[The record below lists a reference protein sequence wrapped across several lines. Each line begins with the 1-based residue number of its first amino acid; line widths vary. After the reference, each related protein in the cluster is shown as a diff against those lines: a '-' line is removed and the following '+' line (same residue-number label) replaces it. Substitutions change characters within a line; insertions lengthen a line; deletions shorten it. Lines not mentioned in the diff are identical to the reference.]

1 MTDPGGRAFIVR
13 PFGSKTNSLG
23 EDPINFDRVDMEL
36 ISAALSQVGMTGGTT
51 GEFVQQGDIRSD
63 MFRELLVAD
72 LVIADISIHNANAF
86 YELGIRHALKS
97 QYTVMIKADKR
108 GDPHV
113 FDLKVDRY
121 LAYDPDH
128 PCQAVEALVQTIKAT
143 LDNEKPDSPV
153 FQLLPGLTSFDAG
166 QVVVV
171 PLKFH
176 EQVEQ
181 AAPRRAELLNLC
193 EAVAGQAWETEGLR
207 MIGRAQLQLGDH
219 ENSAKTWERIRE
231 FDMFDVEANQ
241 KLATI
246 YQKLKKLTV
255 SDQAAERALQSS
267 SLTDWE
273 CAETHSLI
281 ASNWKTRWHNEM
293 EAESD
298 PAELQRK
305 ALSSP
310 FLEKSLESYMLGFEK
325 HRSHYYSGL
334 NAVAMQSVQIE
345 LAKLQPEEWAL
356 NFDDAHLAE
365 MELAKRTD
373 YLTKLVAATELAI
386 ESSIRHYPQDE
397 WAPLS
402 RADLMLLT
410 SNNPR
415 KVALYYQRCVAL
427 PAFNA
432 DSLRRQLKIY
442 QDLAL
447 FEENLKAALDAIKAS
462 AAAQE

>member
-1 MTDPGGRAFIVR
+1 MTDSSGRAFIVR
-13 PFGSKTNSLG
+13 PFGVKANSLG
-23 EDPINFDRVDMEL
+23 EDPINFDMIDTEL
-36 ISAALSQVGMTGGTT
+36 ISAALSQLGMTGGTT

-97 QYTVMIKADKR
+97 QYTVMIKSDKR

-121 LAYDPDH
+121 LPYDPDH
-128 PCQAVEALVQTIKAT
+128 PSQAVEALVQTIKAT
-143 LDNEKPDSPV
+143 LNNEKPDSPV

-166 QVVVV
+166 KVVVV
-171 PLKFH
+171 PLKFR

-181 AAPRRAELLNLC
+181 AAPMREDLLKLC
-193 EAVAGQAWETEGLR
+193 EAVAGQPWETEGLR
-207 MIGRAQLQLGDH
+207 MIGEAQFKLGDH

-231 FDMFDVEANQ
+231 FDMLDVEANQ

-255 SDQAAERALQSS
+255 SDQAAERALLSS
-267 SLTDWE
+267 NLTDWE
-273 CAETHSLI
+273 SAETHSLI
-281 ASNWKTRWHNEM
+281 ASNWKTRWHNAV

-310 FLEKSLESYMLGFEK
+310 FLEKSLQAYLQGFEK

-345 LAKLQPEEWAL
+345 LAKLHPEEWAL
-356 NFDDAHLAE
+356 NYDDERIAE
-365 MELAKRTD
+365 MEIEKRAD
-373 YLTKLVAATELAI
+373 YLAKLVAATELAI
-386 ESSIRHYPQDE
+386 QSSIRNYPEDE
-397 WAPLS
+397 WATLS

-410 SNNPR
+410 SNNPK
-415 KVALYYQRCVAL
+415 KVSLNYQKCAAM

-442 QDLAL
+442 QDLEL
-447 FEENLKAALDAIKAS
+447 FQENLKAALEAV
-462 AAAQE
+462 

>member
-1 MTDPGGRAFIVR
+1 MTDPSGRAFIVR
-13 PFGSKTNSLG
+13 PFGSKANSLG
-23 EDPINFDRVDMEL
+23 EDPIDFDRVDTEL

-121 LAYDPDH
+121 LPYDPDH
-128 PCQAVEALVQTIKAT
+128 PSQAIEALVQTIKAT

-166 QVVVV
+166 KVVVV
-171 PLKFH
+171 PLKFR

-181 AAPRRAELLNLC
+181 AASSREELLNLC
-193 EAVAGQAWETEGLR
+193 VAVAGQAWETEGLR
-207 MIGRAQLQLGDH
+207 MIGGAQFNLRDY
-219 ENSAKTWERIRE
+219 ENSAITWERIRE

-281 ASNWKTRWHNEM
+281 ASNLKTQWHNAV
-293 EAESD
+293 EAES
-298 PAELQRK
+298 ELVEKQRK

-310 FLEKSLESYMLGFEK
+310 YLDKSLQSYLRGFEK

-345 LAKLQPEEWAL
+345 LAKLHPEDWAL
-356 NFDDAHLAE
+356 NFDDEHLAE

-373 YLTKLVAATELAI
+373 YLAKLVAATELAI
-386 ESSIRHYPQDE
+386 ESSIQNYPKDE

-410 SNNPR
+410 SNNPK
-415 KVALYYQRCVAL
+415 KVALNYQRCVAM

-447 FEENLKAALDAIKAS
+447 FEENLKAALEAIK
-462 AAAQE
+462 

>member
-1 MTDPGGRAFIVR
+1 
-13 PFGSKTNSLG
+13 
-23 EDPINFDRVDMEL
+23 
-36 ISAALSQVGMTGGTT
+36 
-51 GEFVQQGDIRSD
+51 
-63 MFRELLVAD
+63 
-72 LVIADISIHNANAF
+72 
-86 YELGIRHALKS
+86 
-97 QYTVMIKADKR
+97 
-108 GDPHV
+108 
-113 FDLKVDRY
+113 
-121 LAYDPDH
+121 
-128 PCQAVEALVQTIKAT
+128 
-143 LDNEKPDSPV
+143 
-153 FQLLPGLTSFDAG
+153 
-166 QVVVV
+166 
-171 PLKFH
+171 
-176 EQVEQ
+176 
-181 AAPRRAELLNLC
+181 
-193 EAVAGQAWETEGLR
+193 
-207 MIGRAQLQLGDH
+207 MIGGAQFKLRDH

-281 ASNWKTRWHNEM
+281 ASNWKTRWHNAV

-310 FLEKSLESYMLGFEK
+310 FLEKSLQSYLQGFEK

-345 LAKLQPEEWAL
+345 LAKLHPEEWAL
-356 NFDDAHLAE
+356 NYPNEDRAKS
-365 MELAKRTD
+365 ELADRTD
-373 YLTKLVAATELAI
+373 YLAKLVAATELAI
-386 ESSIRHYPQDE
+386 ESSIRNYPEDE

-410 SNNPR
+410 SNNPKR
-415 KVALYYQRCVAL
+415 VALNYQKCVAM

-447 FEENLKAALDAIKAS
+447 FEVNLKAALEVVK
-462 AAAQE
+462 

>member
-13 PFGSKTNSLG
+13 PFGSKANSLG
-23 EDPINFDRVDMEL
+23 EDPIDFDRVDTEL

-51 GEFVQQGDIRSD
+51 GEFIQQGDIRSD
-63 MFRELLVAD
+63 MFRELLVAN

-121 LAYDPDH
+121 LPYDPDH
-128 PCQAVEALVQTIKAT
+128 PSQAVEALVQTIKAT

-166 QVVVV
+166 KVVVV
-171 PLKFH
+171 PLKFR
-176 EQVEQ
+176 EKVEQ
-181 AAPRRAELLNLC
+181 AASSREELLNLC
-193 EAVAGQAWETEGLR
+193 AAVAGQAWETEGLR
-207 MIGRAQLQLGDH
+207 MIGGAQFKLGDH

-281 ASNWKTRWHNEM
+281 ASNWKTRWHNAV
-293 EAESD
+293 EAESN

-310 FLEKSLESYMLGFEK
+310 FLEKSLQSYLQGFEK

-345 LAKLQPEEWAL
+345 LAKLHPEEWAL
-356 NFDDAHLAE
+356 NFDDEHLAE

-373 YLTKLVAATELAI
+373 YLAKLVAATELAI
-386 ESSIRHYPQDE
+386 ESSIRNYPEDE

-410 SNNPR
+410 SNNPKR
-415 KVALYYQRCVAL
+415 VALNYQRCVAM

-447 FEENLKAALDAIKAS
+447 FEVNLKAALEAVK
-462 AAAQE
+462 